1 MSWISD
7 WFHRPALTA
16 GPVPSGVGGPPG
28 TVAPDLPRLRLGPD
42 ADEPTPAGGTRHL
55 EELQVVVLKL
65 SGLRCSLQ
73 VPDDGPPF
81 LSVCRAEAVRMRQT
95 VWCEPPRIPAGIL
108 ADGTEG
114 CCTDASEDTS
124 CMFVWEA
131 GPIAPAYEVFEAA
144 IVIIAAM
151 TAAHPSGG
159 PAPD

>member
-7 WFHRPALTA
+7 WFHRPAFA
-16 GPVPSGVGGPPG
+16 ADPVSSGVGWSPR
-28 TVAPDLPRLRLGPD
+28 TVAPDLPRLRLGPGT
-42 ADEPTPAGGTRHL
+42 DEPTPLGGTRHL

-95 VWCEPPRIPAGIL
+95 VWCEPPAQPPGVL
-108 ADGTEG
+108 AVGTG
-114 CCTDASEDTS
+114 SCCTDATEDTS
-124 CMFVWEA
+124 CGFVWEA

-144 IVIIAAM
+144 ILIIAAM
-151 TAAHPSGG
+151 TTAHPS
-159 PAPD
+159 AP